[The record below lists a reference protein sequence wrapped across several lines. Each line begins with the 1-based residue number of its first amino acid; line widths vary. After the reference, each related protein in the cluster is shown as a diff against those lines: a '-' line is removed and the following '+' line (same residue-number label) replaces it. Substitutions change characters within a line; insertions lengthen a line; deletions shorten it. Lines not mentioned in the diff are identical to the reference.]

1 MPSLTTTTNEAT
13 PSHLSCVGRGLVP
26 NTNYSNIL
34 HLSPRI
40 YCYKY
45 LNRLCR
51 CRVCPNGASGSTFF
65 VVLGQA
71 PIFCRLIYNH
81 THKTRFKLELD
92 SIFFSSEQCA
102 RALCADYFLWDSAFW
117 HHHAKTRD
125 FSGTNW
131 PSFWSRLLKG
141 VVCVCTTR
149 QKGRKKDTTF
159 SSHFQHHFTVFL
171 FQAAAHSLYTL
182 TPFF

>member
-1 MPSLTTTTNEAT
+1 MVRRLGWWWCRTMPSLTTTNEAT

-92 SIFFSSEQCA
+92 SIFFLLSSVRA
-102 RALCADYFLWDSAFW
+102 RYVLTISF
-117 HHHAKTRD
+117 
-125 FSGTNW
+125 GTAH
-131 PSFWSRLLKG
+131 FG
-141 VVCVCTTR
+141 IIT
-149 QKGRKKDTTF
+149 QKREI
-159 SSHFQHHFTVFL
+159 
-171 FQAAAHSLYTL
+171 FQAQIGLRFGL
-182 TPFF
+182 VF